1 MDPYFFGIYAIIY
14 TLLLVWG
21 IFLLFKKGRPTYGDV
36 LLVVIAGL
44 IYDNSILAAGRIAGE
59 SDMLLSLNRMR
70 FILHAAATPLLV
82 LFAWYAAKE
91 SGARVLDQK
100 KSLGIAWIITIV
112 LMSIEF
118 FAIRNLQLE
127 AVTEYGVLKYAPLH
141 AHGPP
146 IMVIGVSVFLLISG
160 VIVWKKTGWFWMFA
174 GIAIMAAGSA
184 VPFDPGSAAVTNLF
198 ELILIA
204 SLLLTKKYLD
214 RNAV

>member
-21 IFLLFKKGRPTYGDV
+21 IFLLFKKGRSTYGDV

-100 KSLGIAWIITIV
+100 KSLGIA
-112 LMSIEF
+112 
-118 FAIRNLQLE
+118 
-127 AVTEYGVLKYAPLH
+127 
-141 AHGPP
+141 
-146 IMVIGVSVFLLISG
+146 
-160 VIVWKKTGWFWMFA
+160 
-174 GIAIMAAGSA
+174 
-184 VPFDPGSAAVTNLF
+184 
-198 ELILIA
+198 
-204 SLLLTKKYLD
+204 
-214 RNAV
+214 

>member
-1 MDPYFFGIYAIIY
+1 MDPYFFGIYAFIY

-21 IFLLFKKGRPTYGDV
+21 IYLLFKKGRPAYGDV

-44 IYDNSILAAGRIAGE
+44 IYDNSILAAGQIAGE
-59 SDMLLSLNRMR
+59 SEMLLSLNRMR

-100 KSLGIAWIITIV
+100 RSLGFAWILTIA

-118 FAIRNLQLE
+118 LAIRDHQLE

-146 IMVIGVSVFLLISG
+146 VMVIGVSVFLLISG

-174 GIAIMAAGSA
+174 GIAIMTAGSA

-204 SLLLTKKYLD
+204 SLLLTKRYLD
-214 RNAV
+214 RSGG